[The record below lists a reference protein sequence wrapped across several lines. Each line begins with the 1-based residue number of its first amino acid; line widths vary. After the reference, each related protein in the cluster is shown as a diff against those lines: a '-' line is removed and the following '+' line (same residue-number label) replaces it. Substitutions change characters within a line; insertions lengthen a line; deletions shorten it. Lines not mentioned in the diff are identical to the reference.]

1 MPYLFRFY
9 LLFILLGTNSSCL
22 PPFIKI
28 EEIENNRYFYVGISN
43 TQTIQKT
50 TSDVFIN
57 NLYTIDEYLNSA
69 TETKIISNWKINYLN
84 DLDSNNVEYKTRFTL
99 IGLIDNTSFNIKS
112 SFNYECYLEIDNYY
126 FNGNR
131 YIEDYSSK
139 FIKEEMNR
147 IKDELI
153 LNFKK

>member
-1 MPYLFRFY
+1 MFRFY